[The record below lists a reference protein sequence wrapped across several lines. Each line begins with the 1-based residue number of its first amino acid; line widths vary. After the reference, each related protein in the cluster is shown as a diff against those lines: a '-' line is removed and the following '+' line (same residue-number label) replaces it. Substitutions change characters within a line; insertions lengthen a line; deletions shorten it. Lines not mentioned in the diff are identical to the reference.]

1 MNEFIKYDLQFFADG
16 EATTEEGTGN
26 ETNVEQTNTA
36 GHQNTSN
43 AGGTPDIQ
51 DLLNRIATLE
61 RKADKASA
69 EAADYKKKWKE
80 SLSSQ
85 EQASIEKAEQEAE
98 REEKFNQLKRENS
111 INKLEK
117 TYLGLG
123 YLASEAERMAA
134 AEVDGDFDVKTQVMR
149 EVDARK
155 KKEIE
160 AEFLKSRPEINAG
173 AGGENP
179 NISKQDFE
187 KMGYLQRIEF
197 KNKYP
202 ETYKKFTK

>member
-1 MNEFIKYDLQFFADG
+1 MNELLKYNLQFFADADS
-16 EATTEEGTGN
+16 ETAGN
-26 ETNVEQTNTA
+26 ESETKPEAANKNEENQEKKDA
-36 GHQNTSN
+36 
-43 AGGTPDIQ
+43 PDMQ
-51 DLLNRIATLE
+51 ELLNRIATLE

-69 EAADYKKKWKE
+69 EAADYKKKWKD

-85 EQASIEKAEQEAE
+85 EQASIEKAEAEAE
-98 REEKFNQLKRENS
+98 REEKFNQLLRENS

-123 YLASEAERMAA
+123 YLAEEAEKMAA
-134 AEVDGDFDVKTQVMR
+134 AEYDGDLETKTKIMR

-155 KKEIE
+155 KKEFE

-173 AGGENP
+173 AGGESP
-179 NISKQDFE
+179 NVSKEAFE
-187 KMGYLQRIEF
+187 KMGYLERVEF

-202 ETYKKFTK
+202 ETYKKFTNK

>member
-1 MNEFIKYDLQFFADG
+1 MNELLKYNLQFFADADS
-16 EATTEEGTGN
+16 EAAGN
-26 ETNVEQTNTA
+26 ENETKPEAANKNEENQDKKDA
-36 GHQNTSN
+36 
-43 AGGTPDIQ
+43 PDTQ
-51 DLLNRIATLE
+51 ELLNRIATLE

-69 EAADYKKKWKE
+69 EAADYKKKWKD

-85 EQASIEKAEQEAE
+85 EQASIEKAEAEAE
-98 REEKFNQLKRENS
+98 REEKFNQLLRENS

-123 YLASEAERMAA
+123 YLAEEAEKMAA
-134 AEVDGDFDVKTQVMR
+134 AEYDGDLETKTKIMR

-155 KKEIE
+155 KKEFE

-179 NISKQDFE
+179 NVSKEAFE
-187 KMGYLQRIEF
+187 KMGYLERVEF

-202 ETYKKFTK
+202 ETYKKFTNK

>member
-1 MNEFIKYDLQFFADG
+1 MNELLKYNLQFFADADS
-16 EATTEEGTGN
+16 EAAGN
-26 ETNVEQTNTA
+26 ENETKPEAANKNEENQEKKDA
-36 GHQNTSN
+36 
-43 AGGTPDIQ
+43 PDMQ
-51 DLLNRIATLE
+51 ELLNRIATLE

-69 EAADYKKKWKE
+69 EAADYKKKWKD

-85 EQASIEKAEQEAE
+85 EQASIEKAEAEAE
-98 REEKFNQLKRENS
+98 REEKFNQLLRENS

-123 YLASEAERMAA
+123 YLAEEAEKMAA
-134 AEVDGDFDVKTQVMR
+134 AEYDGDLETKTKIMR

-155 KKEIE
+155 KKEFE

-179 NISKQDFE
+179 NVSKEAFE
-187 KMGYLQRIEF
+187 KMGYLERVEF
-197 KNKYP
+197 KHKYP
-202 ETYKKFTK
+202 ETYKKFTNK

>member
-1 MNEFIKYDLQFFADG
+1 MNELLKYNLQFFADADSS
-16 EATTEEGTGN
+16 E
-26 ETNVEQTNTA
+26 TA
-36 GHQNTSN
+36 GKENGEKPAAESKKEENQDKKD
-43 AGGTPDIQ
+43 APDVQ
-51 DLLNRIATLE
+51 ELLNRIATLE

-85 EQASIEKAEQEAE
+85 EQASVEKAEAEAE
-98 REEKFNQLKRENS
+98 REEKFNQLLRENS

-123 YLASEAERMAA
+123 YLAEEAEKMAA
-134 AEVDGDFDVKTQVMR
+134 AEFDGDLEAKTKIMR

-155 KKEIE
+155 KKEFE
-160 AEFLKSRPEINAG
+160 AEFLKSRPDINAG

-179 NISKQDFE
+179 NISKEAFE
-187 KMGYLQRIEF
+187 KMGYLERVDF
-197 KNKYP
+197 KHKYP
-202 ETYKKFTK
+202 ETYKKFTNK

>member
-1 MNEFIKYDLQFFADG
+1 MNELLKYNLQFFA
-16 EATTEEGTGN
+16 EEGAEHQEN
-26 ETNVEQTNTA
+26 EPEKKEPTKVEQQEKKEPETTDM
-36 GHQNTSN
+36 QE
-43 AGGTPDIQ
+43 
-51 DLLNRIATLE
+51 LLNRIATLE

-85 EQASIEKAEQEAE
+85 EQASIEKAEKEAE
-98 REEKFNQLKRENS
+98 REEKFNQLLRENS

-123 YLASEAERMAA
+123 YLAEEAEKMAA
-134 AEVDGDFDVKTQVMR
+134 AEFDGDLETKTKIMR

-155 KKEIE
+155 KKEFE
-160 AEFLKSRPEINAG
+160 AEFLKSRPDINAG
-173 AGGENP
+173 AGGESP
-179 NISKQDFE
+179 NVSKEAFE
-187 KMGYLQRIEF
+187 KMGYLERVEF

-202 ETYKKFTK
+202 ETYKKFTNK

>member
-1 MNEFIKYDLQFFADG
+1 MNELLKYNLQFFADADS
-16 EATTEEGTGN
+16 EAAGN
-26 ETNVEQTNTA
+26 ENETKPEAANKNEENQEKKDA
-36 GHQNTSN
+36 
-43 AGGTPDIQ
+43 PDTQ
-51 DLLNRIATLE
+51 ELLNRIATLE

-69 EAADYKKKWKE
+69 EAADYKKKWKD

-85 EQASIEKAEQEAE
+85 EQASIEKAEAEAE
-98 REEKFNQLKRENS
+98 REEKFNQLLRENS

-123 YLASEAERMAA
+123 YLAEEAEKMAA
-134 AEVDGDFDVKTQVMR
+134 AEYDSDLETKTKIMR

-155 KKEIE
+155 KKEFE

-179 NISKQDFE
+179 NVSKEAFE
-187 KMGYLQRIEF
+187 KMGYLERVEF
-197 KNKYP
+197 KHKYP
-202 ETYKKFTK
+202 ETYKKFTNK

>member
-1 MNEFIKYDLQFFADG
+1 MNELLKYNLQFFA
-16 EATTEEGTGN
+16 EEGAEHQEN
-26 ETNVEQTNTA
+26 EPEKKEPTKVEQQEKKEPETTDM
-36 GHQNTSN
+36 QE
-43 AGGTPDIQ
+43 
-51 DLLNRIATLE
+51 LLNRIATLE

-85 EQASIEKAEQEAE
+85 EQASIEKAEKEAE
-98 REEKFNQLKRENS
+98 REEKFNQLLRENS

-123 YLASEAERMAA
+123 YLAEEAEKMAA
-134 AEVDGDFDVKTQVMR
+134 AEFDGDLETKTKIMR

-155 KKEIE
+155 KKEFE

-173 AGGENP
+173 AGGESP
-179 NISKQDFE
+179 NVSKEAFE
-187 KMGYLQRIEF
+187 KMGYLERVEF

-202 ETYKKFTK
+202 ETYKKFTNK

>member
-1 MNEFIKYDLQFFADG
+1 MNELLKYNLQFFADADS
-16 EATTEEGTGN
+16 EAAGN
-26 ETNVEQTNTA
+26 ESETKPEAANKNEENQEKKDA
-36 GHQNTSN
+36 
-43 AGGTPDIQ
+43 PDMQ
-51 DLLNRIATLE
+51 ELLNRIATLE

-69 EAADYKKKWKE
+69 EAADYKKKWKD

-85 EQASIEKAEQEAE
+85 EQASIEKAEAEAE
-98 REEKFNQLKRENS
+98 REEKFNQLLRENS

-123 YLASEAERMAA
+123 YLAEEAEKMAA
-134 AEVDGDFDVKTQVMR
+134 AEYDGDLEAKTKIMR

-155 KKEIE
+155 KKEFE

-179 NISKQDFE
+179 NVSKEAFE
-187 KMGYLQRIEF
+187 KMGYLERVEF
-197 KNKYP
+197 KHKYP
-202 ETYKKFTK
+202 ETYKKFTNK

>member
-1 MNEFIKYDLQFFADG
+1 MNELLKYNLQFFADADS
-16 EATTEEGTGN
+16 EAAGN
-26 ETNVEQTNTA
+26 ESKTKPEAANKNEENQEKKDA
-36 GHQNTSN
+36 
-43 AGGTPDIQ
+43 PDMQ
-51 DLLNRIATLE
+51 ELLNRIATLE

-69 EAADYKKKWKE
+69 EAADYKKKWKD

-85 EQASIEKAEQEAE
+85 EQASIEKAEAEAE
-98 REEKFNQLKRENS
+98 REEKFNQLLRENS

-123 YLASEAERMAA
+123 YLAEEAEKMAA
-134 AEVDGDFDVKTQVMR
+134 AEYDGDLETKTKIMR

-155 KKEIE
+155 KKEFE

-179 NISKQDFE
+179 NVSKEAFE
-187 KMGYLQRIEF
+187 KMGYLERVEF

-202 ETYKKFTK
+202 ETYKKFTNK